1 MSLLKRLFEPHDTEE
16 TEERLERLEKKM
28 LDNQSEWRRLQ
39 EEWTDVYGKFRRLHM
54 RVAKQI
60 ERLPDDE
67 SSQEE
72 PQPEGED
79 GIIAGPSS
87 LSPRLRKIQ
96 QEILARRQRAGVPM
110 KGGE

>member
-1 MSLLKRLFEPHDTEE
+1 MNWFKRLFEPHDTEE
-16 TEERLERLEKKM
+16 TDERMDRLEFQMKRLE
-28 LDNQSEWRRLQ
+28 
-39 EEWTDVYGKFRRLHM
+39 EEWTTVYGKFRVMQM
-54 RVAKQI
+54 RVAKQV
-60 ERLPDDE
+60 ERLPE

-79 GIIAGPSS
+79 GKIAGPSS

-96 QEILARRQRAGVPM
+96 NEIMARRQRAGVPM